1 MQMSGKNNFPGRLF
15 IVGVEGGVSKA
26 HLSQR
31 SRRLMMKP
39 LWRSDPKQL
48 SESCME
54 AIEFRAKTR
63 RVPMNEKHKQN

>member
-1 MQMSGKNNFPGRLF
+1 MSDKNNFPGRLF

-39 LWRSDPKQL
+39 LWRSDPEQL

-54 AIEFRAKTR
+54 ANEFRAKAQS
-63 RVPMNEKHKQN
+63 MS